1 MRSPFSRVRPRR
13 NRCSSPE
20 CRYELSSDTAEFD
33 ATNEPLQMRLLRG
46 LLIAGLILVP
56 IESNSQSLLDRSPNM
71 SGDWVGAPGTLFFN
85 FVHRFT
91 ASDAPQRKVSN
102 VPTFL
107 IAAGLPAHLLAGL
120 NYSTNSTLSPGFPNE
135 WELFGRWAP
144 MSQDVGSPLD
154 LGAQVGYNNAAE
166 GIDGEVSAARRL
178 GRARL
183 LVAGRA
189 LSSPIAGGS
198 EQFAV
203 AGGATFKLGQFL
215 ALAADVASMSDR
227 TDEERIAWSA
237 GVHFAIP
244 MSPHTLS
251 IHATNTTT
259 TTLQGAS
266 RGSKNVR
273 YGFEFTIPLT
283 LRRYFGNHSE
293 PVADTISRVA
303 ASATGT
309 PTVTHD
315 PSVTVAGPSAPQID
329 TLTRPPTIQSTPRST
344 TAPTSTPSTPP
355 RSSTTAPAQKPVS
368 TAKTVTRSGMK
379 NITYLHSKL
388 QITVGTTVEWTNRDP
403 LPHTVTADD
412 KSFDSGLIQPG
423 KVYRHTFTRAGTFNF
438 HCTPHPFMKGVVVVR
453 EP

>member
-1 MRSPFSRVRPRR
+1 MRHHDNAMNIRLIPVLLTFILP
-13 NRCSSPE
+13 
-20 CRYELSSDTAEFD
+20 
-33 ATNEPLQMRLLRG
+33 ATPMRG
-46 LLIAGLILVP
+46 NA
-56 IESNSQSLLDRSPNM
+56 QSLLDRSPNV

-107 IAAGLPAHLLAGL
+107 VAAGVPGRLLAGF

-144 MSQDVGSPLD
+144 LSQDAGSAFD

-166 GIDGEVSAARRL
+166 GIDGEISAGRRFARVRVI
-178 GRARL
+178 
-183 LVAGRA
+183 VAGRA
-189 LSSPIAGGS
+189 LSSPVAGGS
-198 EQFAV
+198 EQYAI
-203 AGGATFKLGQFL
+203 AGGATFKIGQFL
-215 ALAADVASMSDR
+215 ALAGDVASMSDR

-251 IHATNTTT
+251 IHAANTST

-266 RGSKNVR
+266 RGSSSVR

-283 LRRYFGNHSE
+283 LGRYFGNHSE
-293 PVADTISRVA
+293 PADTGTRTVSVNPDRPTLSQESASHVA
-303 ASATGT
+303 APPQRSDTTVSSTAAKPGSAR
-309 PTVTHD
+309 VE
-315 PSVTVAGPSAPQID
+315 S
-329 TLTRPPTIQSTPRST
+329 
-344 TAPTSTPSTPP
+344 TSTGSSPSPT
-355 RSSTTAPAQKPVS
+355 RSSTSSPPGKPAS
-368 TAKTVTRSGMK
+368 TAKPVMKSGMK
-379 NITYLHSKL
+379 NIAYLHSKL

-403 LPHTVTADD
+403 LPHTVTAND

-423 KVYRHTFTRAGTFNF
+423 KTYRHTFTRAGTFNF
-438 HCTPHPFMKGVVVVR
+438 HCTPHPFMKSVVVVR